1 MLILNMFLA
10 PIFLTTVVHLFCFFK
25 VMFSTQIQTN
35 AAKLMVLDNEQ
46 THSNPS
52 LSRQRNE
59 IFDQVNDL
67 ILA

>member
-1 MLILNMFLA
+1 
-10 PIFLTTVVHLFCFFK
+10 
-25 VMFSTQIQTN
+25 MFSTQIQAN